1 MAISGRILFV
11 AGIAIT
17 AISALFCIIGLATK
31 GWVNEQLGGRGIFCS
46 GDGCN
51 RAPAA
56 LSIISFIIL
65 IVTVVTLVLQMLDIL
80 RGVLR
85 YIPTLILFIATIF
98 LLAAFT
104 SFFKDTVGY
113 SFNLMVAAHFFSY
126 VALTV
131 MAYWLGLTDASSN

>member
-17 AISALFCIIGLATK
+17 AVSALFCIIGLATK
-31 GWVNEQLGGRGIFCS
+31 GWRNEQIGGGGIFCN

-56 LSIISFIIL
+56 LSIISFILL
-65 IVTVVTLVLQMLDIL
+65 IVTVVALILQMLDIL
-80 RGVLR
+80 RGILR
-85 YIPTLILFIATIF
+85 YVPTLILFVATFF

-104 SFFKDTVGY
+104 SYFKDIVGY
-113 SFNLMVAAHFFSY
+113 SFNLMVVAHFFSY